1 MQIYLCYFFQLVL
14 IFGPFWVIIGL
25 FRQFWVIFWPIW
37 PILGHFWAIL
47 GNFRSF
53 LGHFANFVWQNI
65 ALCYLNHFLQLCGQ
79 VGDRLSS
86 LVTGSPPIW
95 ITKRSG
101 WLYFRSPIKC
111 LMVFDIITNWCWSN
125 FPNSSQARALER
137 SIKLTSDS
145 GEEQVTIVNIHL
157 RLDNLRHCLHQMV
170 FVIDSVLEPLL
181 TNSIRNASF
190 NQDITAGKLLA
201 RCVELTSPQP
211 TCFWNIHGS
220 WGTWLRLD
228 WGSEL
233 AIWAR
238 TKNESPPL
246 TKVEGSR
253 F

>member
-1 MQIYLCYFFQLVL
+1 MIYV
-14 IFGPFWVIIGL
+14 
-25 FRQFWVIFWPIW
+25 
-37 PILGHFWAIL
+37 
-47 GNFRSF
+47 
-53 LGHFANFVWQNI
+53 
-65 ALCYLNHFLQLCGQ
+65 Q

-125 FPNSSQARALER
+125 FPNCSQARALER

-157 RLDNLRHCLHQMV
+157 RHDNLRHCLHQMV

-201 RCVELTSPQP
+201 RCVELAVIIRNFADVVTNNVEPNWF
-211 TCFWNIHGS
+211 TNIFNKYMCNV
-220 WGTWLRLD
+220 T
-228 WGSEL
+228 
-233 AIWAR
+233 I
-238 TKNESPPL
+238 
-246 TKVEGSR
+246 
-253 F
+253 